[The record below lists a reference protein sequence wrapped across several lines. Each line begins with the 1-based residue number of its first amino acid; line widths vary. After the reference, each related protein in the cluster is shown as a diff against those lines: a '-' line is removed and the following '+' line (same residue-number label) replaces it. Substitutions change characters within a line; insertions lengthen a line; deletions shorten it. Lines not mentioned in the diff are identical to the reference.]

1 MQLMWKIPTF
11 DWYFKKSQLEKNKS
25 LEFKWHWLS
34 CRLACK
40 STFVCTV
47 EVLGFCLKQGIGV
60 NTIFVWNVT
69 TERELL
75 YEIKDKEKTMGLN
88 PLWKSSVQALYV
100 RASLFLLCPVVS
112 RSTFSILV
120 WPYKKQDST
129 KNCPTNHPTYRPR
142 NCPRNC
148 HSMQGIFVIYF
159 EHEVLDRHWT
169 PYRHQADTKWQIFS
183 DTWSSTW
190 LCKGYKSALTKLK
203 K

>member
-60 NTIFVWNVT
+60 NTIFAWNVT

-88 PLWKSSVQALYV
+88 PLWKSSV
-100 RASLFLLCPVVS
+100 RSSWFLLCPVVS
-112 RSTFSILV
+112 QHIFSILV

-129 KNCPTNHPTYRPR
+129 KNCPTNHPKKCPTNGPTNCQSTKGICNFFPNALAPAWSPR
-142 NCPRNC
+142 QAHR
-148 HSMQGIFVIYF
+148 
-159 EHEVLDRHWT
+159 T
-169 PYRHQADTKWQIFS
+169 PDVHQADTGWQIFL
-183 DTWSSTW
+183 DTWNST
-190 LCKGYKSALTKLK
+190 
-203 K
+203 

>member
-1 MQLMWKIPTF
+1 MYLHQSTKMQLMWKIPTF

-88 PLWKSSVQALYV
+88 PLWKSSV
-100 RASLFLLCPVVS
+100 R
-112 RSTFSILV
+112 
-120 WPYKKQDST
+120 
-129 KNCPTNHPTYRPR
+129 KNFP
-142 NCPRNC
+142 
-148 HSMQGIFVIYF
+148 IFTMPCGFTIYF
-159 EHEVLDRHWT
+159 FNFSMTIQKTRFRKELSYQSPHKIPH
-169 PYRHQADTKWQIFS
+169 KWPH
-183 DTWSSTW
+183 
-190 LCKGYKSALTKLK
+190 KLS
-203 K
+203 